1 MTAVRNIS
9 SAMLTGIADP
19 NVRKIVGMIIDTNAV
34 RNGDVGKGDEAFVTM
49 GDLLGGGDKSK
60 AIASAMARPIAQMIE
75 SPDPDKTALAD
86 ALERRILASASWQMM
101 FNRIELITAP
111 DTRAGS
117 ISNRLL
123 LEAKSRGAAITE
135 VSRAVQQANESLAE
149 TTRTL
154 TAAIGKS
161 AAAIES
167 IERTQVTVSEALA
180 ETRRT
185 LIAGIDKNAAAIID
199 EARARVTEREAAAEV
214 VSRLTVRVESNAG
227 EIQRVERTQVT
238 ATDALTEQQASY
250 VAETGRTI
258 SGIQQQLSVKTN
270 NDNALAQALN
280 TLWTRIGANTALVQ
294 TGSEIVANNVGSV
307 VTKFEQLQS
316 VVTDPTTGLVA
327 SYAALRTEYSVTNDK
342 LNGMAAKWSVKLDVN
357 GYIAGLSLNAGTT
370 PDGKSEAM
378 FLIAA
383 DVFAVGA
390 PGKPNIVP
398 FAIDAQTGLVAIRGD
413 MVVRN
418 SITADKLAVNLIKAG
433 SALIEDAAITNAKI
447 ADAAITRAKI
457 GDAQVDTLKIA
468 GNAVTAAASA
478 SGRDVCSIQFTA
490 MGVPIWITASAKGE
504 WRNNGGTTQ
513 WAYITVRVFRN
524 GAELN
529 SASHQNVIDMDGVTG
544 YPYGITTSFIDYPPP
559 GTHTYTF
566 DAREAFQVPS
576 QPTSVYGAL
585 LETRR

>member
-60 AIASAMARPIAQMIE
+60 AIASAIARPIAQMIE

-86 ALERRILASASWQMM
+86 ALERRILASASWQLM

-149 TTRTL
+149 TKRTV
-154 TAAIGKS
+154 TAALGEN

-167 IERTQVTVSEALA
+167 IERTQATVTEALA

-185 LIAGIDKNAAAIID
+185 LIAGIEKNAAAIVE
-199 EARARVTEREAAAEV
+199 EARTRVTERDAAAEV
-214 VSRLTVRVESNAG
+214 VSKLTVRVGSNAG
-227 EIQRVERTQVT
+227 EIQRVERAQVT
-238 ATDALTEQQASY
+238 ATDALAEQQASY

-258 SGIQQQLSVKTN
+258 SGIQQQISVKTN

-294 TGSEIVANNVGSV
+294 TGSEIIANNVGSV
-307 VTKFEQLQS
+307 VTKFEQLES
-316 VVTDPTTGLVA
+316 VVTNPATGLVA
-327 SYAALRTEYSVTNDK
+327 SYAALRTEYSATNDK
-342 LNGMAAKWSVKLDVN
+342 VNGMAAKWSVKLDVN

-413 MVVRN
+413 LVVRN
-418 SITADKLAVNLIKAG
+418 SITADKIAVNLIKAG
-433 SALIEDAAITNAKI
+433 SAIIEDAAITNAKI

-478 SGRDVCSIQFTA
+478 FGNRSCSITMNFI
-490 MGVPIWITASAKGE
+490 GVPVAIWACG
-504 WRNNGGTTQ
+504 
-513 WAYITVRVFRN
+513 N
-524 GAELN
+524 GAVYGAYQVQLVVEIYRDGILLTTATSN
-529 SASHQNVIDMDGVTG
+529 GIASGNNDSGTWPAYMTATPV
-544 YPYGITTSFIDYPPP
+544 FIDTPPA
-559 GTHTYTF
+559 GVHTYTF
-566 DAREAFQVPS
+566 YTNRQLDGVDLKTTA
-576 QPTSVYGAL
+576 AL
-585 LETRR
+585 IETRR

>member
-34 RNGDVGKGDEAFVTM
+34 RNGDIGKGDEAFVTM

-60 AIASAMARPIAQMIE
+60 AIASAIARPIAQMIE

-86 ALERRILASASWQMM
+86 ALERRILASASWQLM

-135 VSRAVQQANESLAE
+135 VSRAVEQANESLAE

-154 TAAIGKS
+154 TAAIGEN

-167 IERTQVTVSEALA
+167 IERTQVTVTEALA

-185 LIAGIDKNAAAIID
+185 LIAGIEKNAAAIVD
-199 EARARVTEREAAAEV
+199 EARARVTERDAAAEV
-214 VSRLTVRVESNAG
+214 VSKLTVRVDNNAG

-238 ATDALTEQQASY
+238 ATDALAEQQASY

-316 VVTDPTTGLVA
+316 VVTDPTTGLIA

-413 MVVRN
+413 LVVRN

-433 SALIEDAAITNAKI
+433 SAIIEDAAITNAKI

-457 GDAQVDTLKIA
+457 GDAQVDTLQIA

-478 SGRDVCSIQFTA
+478 TGTYYCSIGFNA
-490 MGVPIWITASAKGE
+490 IGVPVWLTACGNAM
-504 WRNNGGTTQ
+504 
-513 WAYITVRVFRN
+513 VN
-524 GAELN
+524 GAFQTGM
-529 SASHQNVIDMDGVTG
+529 SVVIRRDGIFLAEATAFAIAGADTTG
-544 YPYGITTSFIDYPPP
+544 IWLTATPVYVDYPSP
-559 GTHTYTF
+559 GYHLYTF
-566 DAREAFQVPS
+566 EVNPGVKD
-576 QPTSVYGAL
+576 TSNSINAAL